1 MILRLTRLALASR
14 RRAFLRA
21 LDHCRAS
28 QDAVLRDIV
37 RRTSRTEY
45 GRAHRVDPRD
55 GYAAFAAKLPVVT
68 YDDLQPWI
76 DRQIAAEDRQLV
88 DEPVLFYERTSGS
101 TAASKL
107 IPCTRALR
115 RSFHRMFLVWLE
127 DLLRNGPRLERGT
140 LYISASPLR
149 EGGRTARG
157 VPIGSQSDV
166 DFLER
171 GFAKLLRRFL
181 VPLDA
186 NPEVVSVW
194 NASVLHGIA
203 PMPDVKLVSCWAA
216 GAESLRETFPNAVI
230 QYKGLLATEAPI
242 TIPLWGTGNPA
253 CPDRQDCLSSTFVPL
268 LDEVFL
274 ELEDAQARIHR
285 LDEVTIGEEYALVI
299 SQKAGLVRY
308 RLGDRIRVTHA
319 YRNAPCL
326 AFLGRDGVSDLAGEK
341 LSEGFAREV
350 LSLVTGGR
358 FGVLLPERDRY
369 LAIAERGDAETI
381 AHSVEEQLQRSYR
394 YAEARQLGQLAP
406 VCAAVV
412 PDASTRWLEYFES
425 KGMRRGDIKP
435 AALVIDRADAR
446 ALAEILHAS
455 TVQ

>member
-1 MILRLTRLALASR
+1 MILRLVQIALASR

-21 LDHCRAS
+21 LDHCRAT

-45 GRAHRVDPRD
+45 GRAHRVDSRD
-55 GYAAFAAKLPVVT
+55 DYAAFAAKLPIVT

-76 DRQIAAEDRQLV
+76 EKQIASEDRQLV

-149 EGGRTARG
+149 GGGRTARG

-203 PMPDVKLVSCWAA
+203 PMPNVKLVSCWAT

-230 QYKGLLATEAPI
+230 QHKGLLATEAPI
-242 TIPLWGTGNPA
+242 TIPLFDAP
-253 CPDRQDCLSSTFVPL
+253 SFVPV

-274 ELEDAQARIHR
+274 ELEDAHGRIHR

-308 RLGDRIRVTHA
+308 RLGDRVRVTHA
-319 YRNAPCL
+319 YRNVPCL

-358 FGVLLPERDRY
+358 FGVLLPARDRY
-369 LAIAERGDAETI
+369 LVIADRGDAETI

-412 PDASTRWLEYFES
+412 PDASARWLEYFES

-435 AALVIDRADAR
+435 AALVCDRADAQ
-446 ALAEILHAS
+446 ALREILHAS